1 MHRSKETGKKEGKGA
16 WRVAS
21 YEIDMHE
28 TLFEGPSHC
37 ASRNAHTESIVLHA
51 RQLCEIFLS
60 RSTEAD
66 NVKLADLVP
75 VDEQSARLKEL
86 IAQLDREY
94 GNRRTVESPCW
105 VFNKMLLHPT
115 KERLDGY
122 DYESALTRV
131 RPVLKGIIAEIES
144 RRGLFVRRLRA

>member
-1 MHRSKETGKKEGKGA
+1 MKGKGA

-28 TLFEGPSHC
+28 TLFEGPSQM
-37 ASRNAHTESIVLHA
+37 AISNALTESVVLHA

-75 VDEQSARLKEL
+75 A
-86 IAQLDREY
+86 
-94 GNRRTVESPCW
+94 G
-105 VFNKMLLHPT
+105 H
-115 KERLDGY
+115 
-122 DYESALTRV
+122 ESAAQETYSRTRNGIWQKQE
-131 RPVLKGIIAEIES
+131 RGIAVLGVQQDAATS
-144 RRGLFVRRLRA
+144 DYRT

>member
-1 MHRSKETGKKEGKGA
+1 MEGKGA

-28 TLFEGPSHC
+28 TLFEGSSHR

-60 RSTEAD
+60 RNTDAD
-66 NVKLADLVP
+66 NVKLVDLIP
-75 VDEQSARLKEL
+75 EDEQSERLREL
-86 IAQLDREY
+86 IAELDREY
-94 GNRRTVESPCW
+94 GNRRTEESPCW

-122 DYESALTRV
+122 NYDSALNRV
-131 RPVLKGIIAEIES
+131 RPVLKTIIAEIES
-144 RRGLFVRRLRA
+144 KRGSFVRGLRA

>member
-1 MHRSKETGKKEGKGA
+1 MEGKGA
-16 WRVAS
+16 HLVAS

-28 TLFEGPSHC
+28 TLSEYPSPR
-37 ASRNAHTESIVLHA
+37 AILNAVTESKVLHA

-66 NVKLADLVP
+66 NVKLEHLIPA
-75 VDEQSARLKEL
+75 VDQSERLKEL

-94 GNRRTVESPCW
+94 GNRKIDGSPCR

-115 KERLDGY
+115 TGRTDGY
-122 DYESALTRV
+122 DYDSALNRV
-131 RPVLKGIIAEIES
+131 RPILKEIVAEIES
-144 RRGLFVRRLRA
+144 RMGLFRRGLRA